1 MRGGEGRGGEEREN
15 DIGGEG
21 RGEERREKMTLEGRG
36 GEGRENEKGG
46 KWGEGRG
53 GEGRIR
59 KMHAGRGDIWLE
71 GVSNLGN
78 HYGLKERRGK

>member
-1 MRGGEGRGGEEREN
+1 MRKERRGEEREN

-21 RGEERREKMTLEGRG
+21 RGGERKWERREV
-36 GEGRENEKGG
+36 
-46 KWGEGRG
+46 RG